1 MRRVPVYK
9 EMPVT
14 AKATQKSNFLGGS
27 QMRRVVGR
35 PTPRV
40 EGELKVTGKALYCA
54 DLNLPGT
61 LWGKVLRSPI
71 SYGRIKSIDISK
83 ARQVRGVKAVI
94 TGQDVTGL
102 RIGRCIYDTPV
113 LADGLVR
120 FIGEKVAAVA
130 AETEEAAEQAL
141 DLIEVEYDE
150 MEALFDPVEAA
161 KPDAPVLHPD
171 LLSYKGLPVP
181 VEKLSNVFAYLQW
194 GKGDIVSG
202 FKQADLIVENTFT
215 TQVTHQSYLEPHACV
230 VKADSSGGAEVWAC
244 SKTPF
249 AVRTQLSNCIGV
261 AKEKLV
267 FHPMHIGGDFGGK
280 GGFMD
285 VPACYFLSLKS
296 GQPVKMVMDYSE
308 ELVAGNPRHPS
319 IIKVKTGV
327 KKNGLIVAHHMD
339 FLFDSGAY
347 GSMKPAGY
355 LIGAQTCAG
364 PYKIFNCLIEERLVY
379 TNKVPCGHMRAPGD
393 PQGFFANESQMD
405 MVARKLDMDPAEFK
419 GKNMLHDGDET
430 PIGGHISHI
439 RGVEALEKAIQLSG
453 YLKPKPKN
461 VGRGLSFS
469 EWSPSGGEGNVF
481 VIIDEEG
488 TVKVSTPVVDQGA
501 GVLTVIVEV
510 VGEELQVPA
519 DKIELTQ
526 LDSSV
531 VPSDGGVGGSR
542 ATRVYGNA
550 AYEAGTKAKAEILAV
565 VAEKLA
571 AKPEELELNNGRVVH
586 SESKRKMSFAQI
598 VKAKGSPIKV
608 KGYYKSAE
616 KAHDA
621 SISAQIAEVHVDM
634 ETGQVTLQQMT
645 SAHTTGKV
653 INPLMHQGQIDGG
666 VVFGLGYALTEEVMF
681 DGGRV
686 TTTNF
691 GEFKIPNIRD
701 IPPLKTAVMETVP
714 GGPGPYNSL
723 AIGEVA
729 NTPTAAA
736 VANAVADACGVRITD
751 LPVTAEKVYE
761 ALKNRH

>member
-1 MRRVPVYK
+1 M
-9 EMPVT
+9 
-14 AKATQKSNFLGGS
+14 TQ
-27 QMRRVVGR
+27 VVGK

-40 EGELKVTGKALYCA
+40 EGQIKVTGEALYSA
-54 DLNLPGT
+54 DFKFPNT
-61 LWGKVLRSPI
+61 LWGRVLRSPI
-71 SYGRIKSIDISK
+71 PYGRIKRIDVTK
-83 ARQVRGVKAVI
+83 AREVPGVKAVI

-141 DLIEVEYDE
+141 DRIEVEYEE
-150 MEALFDPVEAA
+150 MEPLLDPLAA
-161 KPDAPVLHPD
+161 IKPDAPILHPD

-181 VEKLSNVFAYLQW
+181 VEKLSNVFAYLRW
-194 GKGDIVSG
+194 GKGDVEAG
-202 FKQADLIVENTFT
+202 FRNADLIVENSFT

-230 VKADSSGGAEVWAC
+230 VKADSSGGAEIWSC

-267 FHPMHIGGDFGGK
+267 FHPTHIGGDFGGK

-296 GQPVKMVMDYSE
+296 GHPVKMIMDYSE

-327 KKNGLIVAHHMD
+327 KKDGTIVAHHLD
-339 FLFDSGAY
+339 FIFDSGAY

-355 LIGAQTCAG
+355 LIGASTCAG
-364 PYKIFNCLIEERLVY
+364 PYRMANCLIEERMVY

-405 MVARKLDMDPAEFK
+405 IVARKLGMDPAEFK
-419 GKNMLHDGDET
+419 RRNMLHDGDET
-430 PIGGHISHI
+430 PVGGHISHI
-439 RGVEALEKAIQLSG
+439 RGVEALEKAMALSG
-453 YLKPKPKN
+453 YKKPKPKN
-461 VGRGLSFS
+461 IGRGLAFS

-481 VIIDEEG
+481 VTIGEDG
-488 TVKVSTPVVDQGA
+488 KVKVSSPVVDQGA
-501 GVLTVIVEV
+501 GVLTVIVAC
-510 VGEELQVPA
+510 VGQELGVPA
-519 DKIELTQ
+519 DEIELKQ
-526 LDSSV
+526 LDSTV
-531 VPSDGGVGGSR
+531 VASDGGVGGSR

-550 AYEAGTKAKAEILAV
+550 SYEAGVKAREELFNV
-565 VAEKLA
+565 VARRMEMN
-571 AKPEELELNNGRVVH
+571 PGELTLVDGFVIHRPT
-586 SESKRKMSFAQI
+586 KRRISFAEV
-598 VKAKGSPIKV
+598 VKAKGSPINV
-608 KGYYKSAE
+608 KGYYKSSE

-621 SISAQIAEVHVDM
+621 SVSAQIAEVQVDP
-634 ETGQVTLQQMT
+634 ETGKITLRQMT

-681 DGGRV
+681 DGGKV

-691 GEFKIPNIRD
+691 GEFKIPNIMD
-701 IPPLKTAVMETVP
+701 IPPLKTAVMENVP
-714 GGPGPYNSL
+714 HGPGPYNSL

-729 NTPTAAA
+729 NVPTAAA

-761 ALKNRH
+761 ALKRRHS

>member
-1 MRRVPVYK
+1 M
-9 EMPVT
+9 T
-14 AKATQKSNFLGGS
+14 
-27 QMRRVVGR
+27 RVVGR

-40 EGELKVTGKALYCA
+40 EGELKVTGKALYSA

-71 SYGRIKSIDISK
+71 PYARIKSIDISK
-83 ARQVRGVKAVI
+83 ARQVPGVKAVI

-113 LADGLVR
+113 LADGVVR

-150 MEALFDPVEAA
+150 LEPLFDPMEAA
-161 KPDAPVLHPD
+161 KIDAPVLHPD

-181 VEKLSNVFAYLQW
+181 VEKLSNVFAYLKW
-194 GKGDIVSG
+194 GKGDIVAG

-230 VKADSSGGAEVWAC
+230 VKADSSGGAEVWSC

-308 ELVAGNPRHPS
+308 ELVAGNPRHPA

-355 LIGAQTCAG
+355 LIGASTCAG

-419 GKNMLHDGDET
+419 GKSMLHDGDET

-439 RGVEALEKAIQLSG
+439 RGVEALEKAIQMSG

-481 VIIDEEG
+481 VTIDEAG
-488 TVKVSTPVVDQGA
+488 TVKVSSPVVDQGA

-519 DKIELTQ
+519 DQIELTQ
-526 LDSSV
+526 LDSSA

-550 AYEAGTKAKAEILAV
+550 AYEAGTKARAEILAI

-571 AKPEELELNNGRVVH
+571 AKPEELELNNSRVVH
-586 SESKRKMSFAQI
+586 RESKRKMSFAEV

-608 KGYYKSAE
+608 QGYYKSAE

-621 SISAQIAEVHVDM
+621 SISAQIAEVHVDP

-653 INPLMHQGQIDGG
+653 INPLMHQGQIEGG

>member
-1 MRRVPVYK
+1 M
-9 EMPVT
+9 
-14 AKATQKSNFLGGS
+14 TQ
-27 QMRRVVGR
+27 VVGR

-40 EGELKVTGKALYCA
+40 EGELKVTGKALYSA

-71 SYGRIKSIDISK
+71 LYGRIKKIDTIK
-83 ARQVRGVKAVI
+83 ASQVPGVKAVI
-94 TGQDVTGL
+94 TGEDVTGL

-113 LADGLVR
+113 LADGIVR

-130 AETEEAAEQAL
+130 AETEEAAEQAV
-141 DLIEVEYDE
+141 DLIDVEYE
-150 MEALFDPVEAA
+150 ELEPLLDPVEAA

-181 VEKLSNVFAYLQW
+181 IEKVSNVFAYLRW
-194 GKGDIVSG
+194 GKGDIEAG
-202 FKQADLIVENTFT
+202 FRDADLVVENTFT
-215 TQVTHQSYLEPHACV
+215 TQVTHQSYLEPHACL
-230 VKADSSGGAEVWAC
+230 VKADPSGAAEVWSC

-249 AVRTQLSNCIGV
+249 AVRTQLANCIGID
-261 AKEKLV
+261 KEKLL
-267 FHPMHIGGDFGGK
+267 FHPTHIGGDFGGK

-296 GQPVKMVMDYSE
+296 GQPVKMIMDYSE
-308 ELVAGNPRHPS
+308 ELTAGNPRHPS

-327 KKNGLIVAHHMD
+327 KKNGTIVAHHMD

-364 PYKIFNCLIEERLVY
+364 PYKVANCLIEERIVY

-405 MVARKLDMDPAEFK
+405 IVARKLGMDPVEFK
-419 GKNMLHDGDET
+419 RKNMLHDGDET

-439 RGVEALEKAIQLSG
+439 RGVEALEKAIELSD
-453 YLKPKPKN
+453 YDKPKLKN

-469 EWSPSGGEGNVF
+469 EWSPSGGEGTVF
-481 VIIDEEG
+481 VTIEEDG
-488 TVKVSTPVVDQGA
+488 QVKVSSPVVDQGA

-510 VGEELQVPA
+510 VGEELKVPA
-519 DKIELTQ
+519 DEITLNQ

-550 AYEAGTKAKAEILAV
+550 SYDAGTKARAEIVAVAAERLAV
-565 VAEKLA
+565 
-571 AKPEELELNNGRVVH
+571 KPEELEVASRSVIH
-586 SESKRKMSFAQI
+586 RPSKRKMSFAAV

-608 KGYYKSAE
+608 KGYYKSTE

-621 SISAQIAEVHVDM
+621 SVSAQIAEVHVDP
-634 ETGQVTLQQMT
+634 ETGQITLRQMV

-666 VVFGLGYALTEEVMF
+666 VVFGLGYALTEEVLF

-686 TTTNF
+686 TTSNF
-691 GEFKIPNIRD
+691 GEFKIPNIMD
-701 IPPLKTAVMETVP
+701 IPPLKTAVMENVP
-714 GGPGPYNSL
+714 HGPGPYNSL

-751 LPVTAEKVYE
+751 LPVTSEKVYQ
-761 ALKNRH
+761 ALKAARQRGPESMV